1 MPHAVQLYKKYSK
14 KSVVRIWV
22 GPQPWFLVGGAESCP
37 ARILPAS
44 LENREIGNFKD
55 LYLPLEKGNSICQ
68 MQLLLVLEYK
78 IEKLVTTNFGR
89 TKTQGEN
96 GLGQLV
102 EGGSPFFVAGLII
115 WRRPPQ
121 KCLGTKQFY
130 PLSIIS

>member
-1 MPHAVQLYKKYSK
+1 MEFECKVDAPK
-14 KSVVRIWV
+14 
-22 GPQPWFLVGGAESCP
+22 CP